1 LYNGRQIAGRFAA
14 KLPKNFEPNN
24 RKLKNVVIFALV
36 KLIIMD
42 IYRRR
47 IMDGMLAKK
56 LQSKG
61 AVLIEGP
68 KWCGKTTTAEEIA
81 ASKVML
87 ARTDVKEHFKSLL
100 EIDMDAALS
109 GDTPM
114 LIDEWQT
121 VPKLWD
127 AVRYTIDS
135 RRKMG
140 QFILTGSAVPDKD
153 GEKEIKH
160 SGAGRF
166 AWLMMRPMTLFESGE
181 SNGSVSLR
189 HLFTAPEKILEK
201 NELSLQDIAFL
212 ICRGGWPMAI
222 GLPEDAALEQ
232 AFDYYDAVTKED
244 ITKVDGVKRASE
256 RVRRLMR
263 AYARHQ
269 GTQASIATLKE
280 DLSHNDAQTLSEDT
294 INSYL
299 EALRKIFVVE
309 DMPAWN
315 PNLRSK
321 TAIRT
326 ADTRFFVDPS
336 IATAALGLGPADLLD
351 DLNTM
356 GLFFETMCVRD
367 LRVFAEALNGKVYHY
382 RDKNKLECDAVV
394 HLRNGQYGLIE
405 IKLGGESLINKG
417 VETLNTLTEQI
428 DTTHMKAP
436 AFKMILTATSEH
448 AYRRPEDGIYVVPI
462 GTLKD

>member
-1 LYNGRQIAGRFAA
+1 
-14 KLPKNFEPNN
+14 
-24 RKLKNVVIFALV
+24 
-36 KLIIMD
+36 MD
-42 IYRRR
+42 GYRHR
-47 IMDGMLAKK
+47 IMDSLLAKK
-56 LQSKG
+56 LQAKG

-81 ASKVML
+81 VSKVLL
-87 ARTDVKEHFKSLL
+87 AKTDAKEQFKRLL
-100 EIDMDAALS
+100 EIDSDTALS
-109 GDTPM
+109 GEAPM

-127 AVRYTIDS
+127 AVRYTVDH

-153 GEKEIKH
+153 VEKEREH
-160 SGAGRF
+160 SGTGRF
-166 AWLMMRPMTLFESGE
+166 AWLTMRPMTLSESGE
-181 SNGSVSLR
+181 SNDSVSLAD
-189 HLFTAPEKILEK
+189 LFAAPEKLFGRNSLK
-201 NELSLQDIAFL
+201 LQDIAFL
-212 ICRGGWPMAI
+212 ICRGGWPMAV
-222 GLPEDAALEQ
+222 GLPEEAALEQ

-244 ITKVDGVKRASE
+244 VTRVDGVKRASE

-269 GTQASIATLKE
+269 GTQASIATLRE
-280 DLSHNDAQTLSEDT
+280 DLKNNDTATLDDDT
-294 INSYL
+294 IVSYL

-326 ADTRFFVDPS
+326 ADTRYFVDPS
-336 IATAALGLGPADLLD
+336 IATAALGMGPADLVN

-356 GLFFETMCVRD
+356 GFFFETMCVRD
-367 LRVFAEALNGKVYHY
+367 LRVYAEALNGKVYHY
-382 RDKNKLECDAVV
+382 RDKSGLECDAVV

-405 IKLGGESLINKG
+405 IKLGGQSLIDDG
-417 VETLNTLTEQI
+417 VRTLNSLAAQV
-428 DTTHMKAP
+428 DTSRMKAP
-436 AFKMILTATSEH
+436 AFKMVLTATGEY
-448 AYRRPEDGIYVVPI
+448 AYRRSEDGIYIVPV
-462 GTLKD
+462 GCLKL

>member
-1 LYNGRQIAGRFAA
+1 M
-14 KLPKNFEPNN
+14 KNY
-24 RKLKNVVIFALV
+24 K
-36 KLIIMD
+36 
-42 IYRRR
+42 RR
-47 IMDGMLAKK
+47 ILDSMLEKK
-56 LQSKG
+56 LQAKG

-81 ASKVML
+81 ASKIML
-87 ARTDVKEHFKSLL
+87 AKPDIKDHFKSLL
-100 EIDMDAALS
+100 EIDSDAALA
-109 GDTPM
+109 GETPM

-127 AVRYTIDS
+127 AVRYTVDH
-135 RRKMG
+135 RHAMG

-153 GEKEIKH
+153 AEKEREH
-160 SGAGRF
+160 SGTGRF
-166 AWLMMRPMTLFESGE
+166 AWLTMRPMTLYESGE
-181 SNGSVSLR
+181 SNGTVSLGE
-189 HLFTAPEKILEK
+189 LFQAPEKILQK
-201 NELSLQDIAFL
+201 NALKLSDIAFL
-212 ICRGGWPMAI
+212 ICRGGWPIAV
-222 GLPEDAALEQ
+222 GLPEEASLEQ

-244 ITKVDGVKRASE
+244 VTNVDGVKRASE
-256 RVRRLMR
+256 RVQRLMR

-280 DLSHNDAQTLSEDT
+280 DLKNNDTTTLDEDT
-294 INSYL
+294 ISSYL
-299 EALRKIFVVE
+299 NALRKIFVVE

-326 ADTRFFVDPS
+326 TDTRYFVDPS
-336 IATAALGLGPADLLD
+336 IATAALGLGPTDLMN

-356 GLFFETMCVRD
+356 GFFFEAMCVRD

-382 RDKNKLECDAVV
+382 RDKSGLECDAVV

-405 IKLGGESLINKG
+405 IKLGGDSLIKEG
-417 VETLNTLTEQI
+417 AETLNELANQI
-428 DTTHMKAP
+428 DTTRMKSP
-436 AFKMILTATSEH
+436 AFKMILTATGEY

-462 GTLKD
+462 GCLKP